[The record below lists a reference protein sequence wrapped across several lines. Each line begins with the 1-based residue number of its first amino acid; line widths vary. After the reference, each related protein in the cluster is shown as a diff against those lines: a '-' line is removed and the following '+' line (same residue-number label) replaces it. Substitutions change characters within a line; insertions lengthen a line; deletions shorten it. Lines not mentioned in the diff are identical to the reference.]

1 MFYVTGNANPLV
13 QHVIQIKNVVMMS
26 ISKWKVLY
34 MQKKVIDG
42 ILSHVFARII
52 DIYKV
57 FLVLVFLVSEII
69 SVLVSV
75 SINVTNNISTNVT
88 CTVSVNSD
96 NKKK

>member
-1 MFYVTGNANPLV
+1 MFHVNGNANPLV

-57 FLVLVFLVSEII
+57 FLVLVFLVSEI